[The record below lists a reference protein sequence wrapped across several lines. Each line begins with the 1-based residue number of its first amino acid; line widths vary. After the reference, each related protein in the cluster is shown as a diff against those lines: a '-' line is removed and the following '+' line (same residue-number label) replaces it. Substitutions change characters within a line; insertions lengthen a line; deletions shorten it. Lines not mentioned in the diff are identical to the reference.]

1 MSMRVR
7 TTYLAT
13 CDEMSLTEVCW
24 NISSVF
30 IVIVLGVM
38 AVLAMLTLFAI
49 VAAIFTSNPQDKEE
63 HHGDERE

>member
-1 MSMRVR
+1 MSIK

-38 AVLAMLTLFAI
+38 AVLAI
-49 VAAIFTSNPQDKEE
+49 VAAISTSNPQDKEE
-63 HHGDERE
+63 HHGNERE

>member
-1 MSMRVR
+1 
-7 TTYLAT
+7 
-13 CDEMSLTEVCW
+13 MSLTEVCW
-24 NISSVF
+24 DISSVF

-63 HHGDERE
+63 DNGDERE

>member
-1 MSMRVR
+1 MRGHHTSGSHKR
-7 TTYLAT
+7 GR
-13 CDEMSLTEVCW
+13 EISLTEVCW

-63 HHGDERE
+63 HHGNERE

>member
-1 MSMRVR
+1 
-7 TTYLAT
+7 
-13 CDEMSLTEVCW
+13 MSLTEVCW

-49 VAAIFTSNPQDKEE
+49 VAAIFTSNPKEE
-63 HHGDERE
+63 HHGNERE

>member
-1 MSMRVR
+1 
-7 TTYLAT
+7 
-13 CDEMSLTEVCW
+13 MSLTEVCW

-63 HHGDERE
+63 NHDYERE